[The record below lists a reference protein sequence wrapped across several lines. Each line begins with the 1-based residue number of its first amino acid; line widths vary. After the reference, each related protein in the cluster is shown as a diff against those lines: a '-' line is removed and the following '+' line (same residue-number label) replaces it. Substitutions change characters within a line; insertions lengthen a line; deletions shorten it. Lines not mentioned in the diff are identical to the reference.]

1 MSGRKQTFQIIAHG
15 ISPEDKTI
23 WFHCAS
29 LGEFEQGVPVMESL
43 RTSHPEHKIVVSFF
57 SPSGYENKKNTPL
70 ADVVVYLPMDTKS
83 NAKKFIDKV
92 HPSLVF
98 FVKYEFW
105 PNYLIEL
112 KRQEIKTL
120 LISGVFKKEQL
131 FFKPYAGFMRKAL
144 DSFDHFFLQD
154 KLSKELLQT
163 IGITNTSVSG
173 DTRFDRVSRQIEMDN
188 TLDFIAHF
196 KKDHV
201 CIVCGST
208 WEEDQDLLLEYI
220 NQAPKQVKFIIAPHA
235 IDAAKISALRKRI
248 NKQSVLYSQ
257 SIAKGNT
264 DSIETAHVFIID
276 TIGLLAKIYSYA
288 DVVYV
293 GGGAGTKGLH
303 NILEP
308 ATFGVP
314 IVIGKNYNNFPE
326 AVKLRSLAGLFSVEN
341 STECKTILNK
351 LVEDSNF
358 RNKTGMICG
367 HFVDSNTGATKKIVA
382 YLKSK
387 SLPL

>member
-1 MSGRKQTFQIIAHG
+1 MAGRKQTFQIIAHG

-288 DVVYV
+288 DIVYV

>member
-1 MSGRKQTFQIIAHG
+1 MAGRKQTFQIIASG

-29 LGEFEQGVPVMESL
+29 LGEFEQGVPIMESL
-43 RTSHPEHKIVVSFF
+43 RTTHPDHKIVLSFF

-70 ADVVVYLPMDTKS
+70 ADVVVYLPMDTRS
-83 NAKKFIDKV
+83 NAEKFIDKV

-105 PNYLIEL
+105 PNYLVEL
-112 KRQEIKTL
+112 KRQEISTL
-120 LISGVFKKEQL
+120 LISGVFRENQV

-144 DSFDHFFLQD
+144 DSFDHFFLQNQA
-154 KLSKELLQT
+154 SKELLAA
-163 IGITNTSVSG
+163 IGLNNTSVSG

-188 TLDFIAHF
+188 TLDFIDRF
-196 KKDHV
+196 KKDNL

-220 NQAPKQVKFIIAPHA
+220 NQAPEQVKFIIAPHI
-235 IDAAKISALRKRI
+235 IDAAKISALRKKI
-248 NKQSVLYSQ
+248 HKQTALYSQ
-257 SIAKGNT
+257 TIAKGNIEN
-264 DSIETAHVFIID
+264 IETAQVFIID
-276 TIGLLAKIYSYA
+276 TIGLLTKIYSYA
-288 DVVYV
+288 DIVYV
-293 GGGAGTKGLH
+293 GGAAGEKGLH

-314 IVIGKNYNNFPE
+314 IVIGKNYSKFPE
-326 AVKLRSLAGLFSVEN
+326 AIKLRSLAGLFSVKN
-341 STECKTILNK
+341 STECKSILSK
-351 LVEDSNF
+351 LVEDSSF

-367 HFVDSNTGATKKIVA
+367 HFVDSNTGAAKKIVA
-382 YLKSK
+382 YLKK
-387 SLPL
+387 